1 MVVKQ
6 HLHAETD
13 GAYSKFITCK
23 NRALV
28 IIVLSIDL
36 SLLYL
41 IGDPTDPTVVWE
53 RLSTQFQ
60 KKTWANKLALRR
72 QLHSLRLKEGQS
84 VQKHVK
90 ALTEIFKTHSA
101 ELS

>member
-13 GAYSKFITCK
+13 GAYSKFITRK
-23 NRALV
+23 NRALA
-28 IIVLSIDL
+28 IIVLSIDS

-72 QLHSLRLKEGQS
+72 QLHSLRLKEG
-84 VQKHVK
+84 
-90 ALTEIFKTHSA
+90 
-101 ELS
+101 